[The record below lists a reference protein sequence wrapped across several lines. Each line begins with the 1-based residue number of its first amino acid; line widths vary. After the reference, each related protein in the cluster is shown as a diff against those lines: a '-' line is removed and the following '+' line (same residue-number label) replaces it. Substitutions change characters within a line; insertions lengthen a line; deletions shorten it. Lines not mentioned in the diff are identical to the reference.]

1 MHLLPYYLLALFA
14 TTIIGASLKGTRPNV
29 IILFAD
35 DYGWGDVGHNNPEVK
50 ETVAIDA
57 LATGGITFKDMHTF
71 PLCTPSRAQLLTGRV
86 GLRTGVVTN
95 FVENSKEGLPLTEKT
110 IAELLEPAGYDTA
123 MLGKVRKSAAI
134 ASVLP
139 IFFSG
144 CQNLA
149 QRSNL

>member
-1 MHLLPYYLLALFA
+1 
-14 TTIIGASLKGTRPNV
+14 
-29 IILFAD
+29 
-35 DYGWGDVGHNNPEVK
+35 
-50 ETVAIDA
+50 
-57 LATGGITFKDMHTF
+57 MHTF
-71 PLCTPSRAQLLTGRV
+71 SLCTPSRAQLLTGRV

-149 QRSNL
+149 QSSNL

>member
-1 MHLLPYYLLALFA
+1 M
-14 TTIIGASLKGTRPNV
+14 
-29 IILFAD
+29 
-35 DYGWGDVGHNNPEVK
+35 GHNNPEVK

-57 LATGGITFKDMHTF
+57 LAAGGLTFKDMHTF

-123 MLGKVRKSAAI
+123 MLGKVCRRAAL
-134 ASVLP
+134 ALGVNPCTKLLYPLP
-139 IFFSG
+139 PPLFSPPI
-144 CQNLA
+144 L
-149 QRSNL
+149 